1 MSDEKLLVGGFVSL
15 TSVDYPGS
23 LAFVVFLQGCP
34 WRCRYCHNRHLQTV
48 SPAEALPWEDVLNLI
63 KARTGFIDAV
73 VFSGG
78 EPLMQNALPES
89 IQQVKALGLKVGLH
103 TGGALPENLARV
115 ADLVDWV
122 GFDVKHT
129 FEKYAL
135 ITNISESGEKAFES
149 LKILIDHK
157 VNFEARMTLDLII
170 PTEDILKIM
179 HQLSEMGVK
188 NAVLQKC
195 RDKNGDDEEHPIFS
209 DKKAL
214 DELSKIFENFLV
226 RA

>member
-34 WRCRYCHNRHLQTV
+34 WRCRYCHNRHLQTL

-89 IQQVKALGLKVGLH
+89 MQQVKALGLKVGLH
-103 TGGALPENLARV
+103 TGGAFPERLARI

-122 GFDVKHT
+122 GFDIKHT

-135 ITNISESGEKAFES
+135 ITNISDSGEKAFES

-157 VNFEARMTLDLII
+157 VNFEARMTVDLII
-170 PTEDILKIM
+170 PTEDVLKVM
-179 HQLSEMGVK
+179 HKVSEMGVK

-195 RDKNGDDEEHPIFS
+195 RDKNGDLEEHPIFS

-214 DELSKIFENFLV
+214 NELSRIFETFLV
-226 RA
+226 RS